1 MTNICSYLYCTGC
14 GVCANVCPKHCIQMQ
29 ENNEGFLYPIVNEAL
44 CVQCGKC
51 QQICPALKQP
61 EVHDEADFYMAWHK
75 DKNVLLNSSSG
86 GAFTALADFI
96 LSKKGIVVG
105 AALDEQS
112 REVVHIAIENREL
125 LNKLRRSKYY
135 QSRTGD
141 IYNRIREWI
150 EQKRYV
156 LFSGTA
162 CQIAALYSMLG
173 KLGDSEYLLTVD
185 VLCHGVA
192 SKAIMDA
199 YIKSKE
205 KKYRRK
211 IKAYYFRIKEE
222 PIGWRAG
229 GGTRMKLEF
238 TDGAVLVADKPV
250 DTFFVGFNNNL
261 FLRESCYRCKYCGT
275 KRIADFTIADFW
287 GVSETR
293 VSREQLRDGISLL
306 LVNSR
311 KARQMMETLQKDLVT
326 EKILPEEAIPYNRA
340 LRCPNERPK
349 WRDTFYSLIKRNDYD
364 QLIKR
369 FYWKLYVKY
378 YLKKLIQMFFGEKTV
393 IWLKKQMH
401 KKH

>member
-1 MTNICSYLYCTGC
+1 
-14 GVCANVCPKHCIQMQ
+14 MQ
-29 ENNEGFLYPIVNEAL
+29 
-44 CVQCGKC
+44 
-51 QQICPALKQP
+51 
-61 EVHDEADFYMAWHK
+61 
-75 DKNVLLNSSSG
+75 
-86 GAFTALADFI
+86 
-96 LSKKGIVVG
+96 
-105 AALDEQS
+105 
-112 REVVHIAIENREL
+112 
-125 LNKLRRSKYY
+125 
-135 QSRTGD
+135 
-141 IYNRIREWI
+141 
-150 EQKRYV
+150 
-156 LFSGTA
+156 
-162 CQIAALYSMLG
+162 
-173 KLGDSEYLLTVD
+173 
-185 VLCHGVA
+185 
-192 SKAIMDA
+192 
-199 YIKSKE
+199 
-205 KKYRRK
+205 
-211 IKAYYFRIKEE
+211 
-222 PIGWRAG
+222 G

-238 TDGAVLVADKPV
+238 TDGSVLVADKPV

-311 KARQMMETLQKDLVT
+311 KARQMMETLQEDLVT

-349 WRDTFYSLIKRNDYD
+349 LRDTFYSLIKSNDYD

-378 YLKKLIQMFFGEKTV
+378 DLKKFIQMLFGEKTV

>member
-112 REVVHIAIENREL
+112 REVVHIAIENREF

-222 PIGWRAG
+222 PTGWHAG
-229 GGTRMKLEF
+229 GG
-238 TDGAVLVADKPV
+238 
-250 DTFFVGFNNNL
+250 
-261 FLRESCYRCKYCGT
+261 Y
-275 KRIADFTIADFW
+275 
-287 GVSETR
+287 
-293 VSREQLRDGISLL
+293 
-306 LVNSR
+306 
-311 KARQMMETLQKDLVT
+311 KD
-326 EKILPEEAIPYNRA
+326 EA
-340 LRCPNERPK
+340 
-349 WRDTFYSLIKRNDYD
+349 
-364 QLIKR
+364 
-369 FYWKLYVKY
+369 
-378 YLKKLIQMFFGEKTV
+378 
-393 IWLKKQMH
+393 
-401 KKH
+401 